1 MQVYTAAVQ
10 PQSKPSWMEKPI
22 SNMMSHLSLLRS
34 MLTALTGWLVN
45 RAVLYKSTNNI
56 VNRTKRGAVFSIKAI
71 FLISSFVFYC
81 VSFFVSWQCK
91 ADGTM
96 VNICTD
102 TKRVGQSISTKAVGS
117 NTRLDIT
124 DSYKYKEGGFT

>member
-1 MQVYTAAVQ
+1 ML
-10 PQSKPSWMEKPI
+10 W
-22 SNMMSHLSLLRS
+22 S

-45 RAVLYKSTNNI
+45 RAVLYKFTNNI
-56 VNRTKRGAVFSIKAI
+56 VSSTKRGAAFSIIAI
-71 FLISSFVFYC
+71 FIISNFGFYR

-96 VNICTD
+96 VNIFSD
-102 TKRVGQSISTKAVGS
+102 TKRIGQNISTKAVGS